1 MLSPILFK
9 FYIFDLLFNN
19 ATDIQQIAPNVLKF
33 ADDMTVVLSEG
44 NTRSCMSKFESVS
57 RHIIDWCSK
66 WRMIINCDVGKTE
79 YICFSTA
86 KGDLYVP
93 LNMAFGSKLIQ
104 KVNYTRV
111 LGLYVD
117 SDLTFNYHSQYVYSR
132 LLYRWSSILKYE
144 NKHWGLNQRV
154 MVHLIKVLFLPTLFL
169 WRYDM
174 AGS

>member
-9 FYIFDLLFNN
+9 FYLFDLLSNS
-19 ATDIQQIAPNVLKF
+19 ATDIQQIASNVLKF

-44 NTRSCMSKFESVS
+44 DTKSCVSKFESVS

-86 KGDLYVP
+86 KGDLYNVP

-104 KVNYTRV
+104 NVNYACV

-117 SDLTFNYHSQYVYSR
+117 CNLTFNHHSQYVCSR
-132 LLYRWSSILKYE
+132 LLY
-144 NKHWGLNQRV
+144 
-154 MVHLIKVLFLPTLFL
+154 
-169 WRYDM
+169 
-174 AGS
+174 